1 MELFQVNI
9 FILLEKYV
17 KYVKLFKIQCT
28 GYYDINVTF
37 KGSPKD
43 GLLEFIKFKFR
54 HDYCLFCIWKKDSK
68 VFGKSIVTF
77 WHNFAYMVNSFV
89 FHYIWQLWLIAYAN
103 YSKFCTR
110 KCQKQHCVYC
120 DYNDISIIYINSNTA
135 LLRVRNH

>member
-17 KYVKLFKIQCT
+17 KYIKLFKIQDT

-37 KGSPKD
+37 KGSRKD

-54 HDYCLFCIWKKDSK
+54 HDYSLFCIWKKGSK

-77 WHNFAYMVNSFV
+77 RHNFAYMVNSFV
-89 FHYIWQLWLIAYAN
+89 F
-103 YSKFCTR
+103 
-110 KCQKQHCVYC
+110 
-120 DYNDISIIYINSNTA
+120 IIYDNYD
-135 LLRVRNH
+135 